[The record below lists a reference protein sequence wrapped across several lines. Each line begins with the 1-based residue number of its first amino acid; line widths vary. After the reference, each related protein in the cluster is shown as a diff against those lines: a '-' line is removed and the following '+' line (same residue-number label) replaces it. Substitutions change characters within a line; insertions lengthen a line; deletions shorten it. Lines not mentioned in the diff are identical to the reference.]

1 MKTLL
6 KLLLILTLLIS
17 SASCQTQKTSVGV
30 ATAGNSE
37 ILYQQ
42 ALQALGNHKFVIEA
56 AEIYLPSS
64 KSPIKTTSGSYLSM
78 DNNQGIIN
86 FTPDVFPRD
95 PWSYLVIT
103 DNTAK
108 ITKVKEKKNGDLI
121 YKMKIDGEEQWL
133 RRSVIITLYK
143 NTNQCFVQ
151 INDRAG
157 SKVAD
162 FKGNINPKK

>member
-6 KLLLILTLLIS
+6 KLLAILTLLIS
-17 SASCQTQKTSVGV
+17 STSCQTQKTSVDV

-42 ALQALGNHKFVIEA
+42 ALKALDNHNFVIEA
-56 AEIYLPSS
+56 TEIYLPSS
-64 KSPIKTTSGSYLSM
+64 KSPMKITSGSYLSM
-78 DNNQGIIN
+78 NGSQGIIN
-86 FTPDVFPRD
+86 FTSDVFPRD

-103 DNTAK
+103 DNEAE
-108 ITKVKEKKNGDLI
+108 ITKVKEKKNGDQI
-121 YKMKIDGEEQWL
+121 YKVKIDGEEQWL
-133 RRSVIITLYK
+133 RRSVMITLYN

-157 SKVAD
+157 MKVAD
-162 FKGNINPKK
+162 FKGNVYPKE